1 MFLSTG
7 KILKFSDVLLIYSD
21 QANIGDLYFMRDIK
35 EYWNIAKEL
44 EKIAQIDS
52 VDDMIDSI

>member
-1 MFLSTG
+1 MSTG